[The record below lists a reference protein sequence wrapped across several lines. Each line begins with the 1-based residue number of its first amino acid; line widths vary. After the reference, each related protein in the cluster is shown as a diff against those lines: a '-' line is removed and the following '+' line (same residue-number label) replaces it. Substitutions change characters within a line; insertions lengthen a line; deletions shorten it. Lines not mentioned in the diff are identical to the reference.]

1 MSGVEALYQE
11 SIKVWAR
18 ADHAHGTLDAAS
30 GEARLDNPLCGD
42 RVRMQVRVTAGR
54 IDAIAQDTRGCLL
67 CRAAA
72 SLLGQRAAGQDA
84 DGIAA
89 ATAALEAVLV
99 RGEAP
104 PAAWPEL
111 DMFVPAK
118 EHASRHKCALL
129 PFRALQDALRSAA
142 GNPVPVPTDSME
154 R

>member
-1 MSGVEALYQE
+1 MSGIEALYQE
-11 SIKVWAR
+11 SIKTWAR
-18 ADHAHGTLDAAS
+18 ADHGHGALEAAS

-42 RVRMQVRVTAGR
+42 RVRMQVRIAAGR

-84 DGIAA
+84 EGIAV

-104 PAAWPEL
+104 PTDWPEL
-111 DMFVPAK
+111 EMFVPAK

-142 GNPVPVPTDSME
+142 AKAGA
-154 R
+154 